1 MARILTVEDSPS
13 MRLLVKLSL
22 EEAGHQV
29 SVAPDGVEGLAAC
42 AREQFDLIVTDVNM
56 PRMNGIEF
64 IKALRKQGVRFT
76 PVLVLTT
83 EANQQLK
90 DQARAAGA
98 AGWLVKPFNAP
109 TFLQAVRKV
118 LP

>member
-1 MARILTVEDSPS
+1 MARILAVEDSPS

-29 SVAPDGVEGLAAC
+29 VVAPDGLEGLAVLS
-42 AREQFDLIVTDVNM
+42 REKVDLIVTDVNM

-76 PVLVLTT
+76 PVIVLTT
-83 EANQQLK
+83 EVNPQLK
-90 DQARAAGA
+90 EQARLAGA

-109 TFLQAVRKV
+109 TFLQAVRRV